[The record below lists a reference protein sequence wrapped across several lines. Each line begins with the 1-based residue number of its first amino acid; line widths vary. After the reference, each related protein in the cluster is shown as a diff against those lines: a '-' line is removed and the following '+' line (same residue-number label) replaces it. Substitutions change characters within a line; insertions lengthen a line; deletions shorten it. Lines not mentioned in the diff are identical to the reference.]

1 MKINEPNQ
9 ILQFSEMCRPKTLKD
24 VVMDSGMK
32 LELERQISG
41 QKDLM
46 NMVFHGRPGS
56 GKSTTARIIASQKRF
71 KGKHKII
78 NASQSINKVSDFKI
92 MQNFLD
98 QGNAL
103 SDILDD
109 GSIAYRLI
117 VLEEADYLKPTVC
130 AALRFFLDANHANAR
145 FIFTMNSLARMTPPL
160 ESRLIILKFDP
171 EPILWSGDTS
181 VPNPVSVSYLERIG
195 KTLKKAGLVLAPGEL
210 EDLFEKNCPDLRKF
224 ETEVQWAATPI
235 VNSEA

>member
-1 MKINEPNQ
+1 MNEENK
-9 ILQFSEMCRPKTLKD
+9 ILQFTEMCRPKILKD
-24 VVMDSGMK
+24 VLMDPKTK

-78 NASQSINKVSDFKI
+78 NASQSISKVSDFKI
-92 MQNFLD
+92 MQNFID

-109 GSIAYRLI
+109 GSTAYRLI
-117 VLEEADYLKPTVC
+117 VLEEADYLKPTVS
-130 AALRFFLDANHANAR
+130 AALRFFLDANHEKAR
-145 FIFTMNSLARMTPPL
+145 FIFTMNSLARMTPAL
-160 ESRLIILKFDP
+160 ESRLMILEFDP
-171 EPILWSGDTS
+171 EPVLWSGDTS
-181 VPNPVSVSYLERIG
+181 VPNAATVSYLDRIC
-195 KTLKKAGLVLAPGEL
+195 KILKKAGLVLLPGEL
-210 EDLFEKNCPDLRKF
+210 EELFEKNCPDLRKF
-224 ETEVQWAATPI
+224 ENEVQWKALPVSVSGA
-235 VNSEA
+235 

>member
-9 ILQFSEMCRPKTLKD
+9 ILQFSESCRPKSLKD

-78 NASQSINKVSDFKI
+78 SGSKIAKVDDFKI

-98 QGNAL
+98 QGNPLA
-103 SDILDD
+103 DIVD
-109 GSIAYRLI
+109 GDAGYRLI
-117 VLEEADYLKPTVC
+117 VLEESDALKPSVL
-130 AALRFFLDANHANAR
+130 AALRFFLDDNHSKGR
-145 FIFTMNSLARMTPPL
+145 FIFTINSLSRMTAPL
-160 ESRLIILKFDP
+160 ESRLIIFEFDP
-171 EPILWSGDTS
+171 EPVLWSGDPS
-181 VPNPVSVSYLERIG
+181 APNPVTVGYLERIG
-195 KTLKKAGLVLAPGEL
+195 KNLKKAGMVLAPGEL
-210 EDLFEKNCPDLRKF
+210 EELFEKNCPDLRRF
-224 ETEVQWAATPI
+224 ENEVYRWASPVV
-235 VNSEA
+235 VNAKA